1 MNTFDVAIVG
11 GGLAG
16 LTASIYLAKAGRK
29 VIVLE
34 KSNRFGG
41 RGMTI
46 NKNGICMNLGAH
58 ALYRGGEAF
67 LTFNEL
73 GMSLPGGIPS
83 TKAHGIWKGDVFTIP
98 TDFRSILSTP
108 LLSWSA
114 KVQFS
119 RLMIH
124 LGNVDVGEV
133 PKMSLTTWAENEI
146 KDPMVRNIFYALCRT
161 TTYTYAPTI
170 QLASS
175 VLKQIQLSMK
185 EGVFYVDGGWGT
197 IITKLRDL
205 ANAVGVQFLA
215 SKHVLEVEHCEG
227 IQKIRC
233 LDDEV
238 FEVDAVVVT
247 TPPKEACKIIK
258 GAEGTRLYRWSE
270 QSVPVTVAALD
281 IGLRRLTNPTHHFA
295 LGLDQPVFFTNQS
308 RAAKLSEDGSIVVS
322 LIKYHNPLV
331 EINDFHDDKEQ
342 LKNTM
347 ELLHPNWKREIVA
360 QQYLPEITVVNDFP
374 HIDRVENPGP
384 NIPEMPGVYIAG
396 DWAGHDE
403 LLADAAVASGKRA
416 ALHIL
421 KQLESEDVHHGH
433 GAII

>member
-124 LGNVDVGEV
+124 LRNVEVGEV

-185 EGVFYVDGGWGT
+185 EGVFYVDGGWET

-205 ANAVGVQFLA
+205 ANDVGVQFLA

-342 LKNTM
+342 LKNTI
-347 ELLHPNWKREIVA
+347 ELLHPNWKREVVA
-360 QQYLPEITVVNDFP
+360 QQYLPKITVVHDFP
-374 HIDRVENPGP
+374 HIDRIENPGP

>member
-34 KSNRFGG
+34 KSSRFGG
-41 RGMTI
+41 RGMTV

-58 ALYRGGEAF
+58 ALYRGGAAF

-73 GMSLPGGIPS
+73 GLNLPGGMPS

-98 TDFRSILSTP
+98 TDFRSILATP

-124 LGNVDVGEV
+124 LGNLDVGEV
-133 PKMSLTTWAENEI
+133 PKMSLTTWAEKEI

-161 TTYTYAPTI
+161 TTYTFAPTM

-185 EGVFYVDGGWGT
+185 EGVFYVDGGWET
-197 IITKLRDL
+197 IITKLRDI
-205 ANAVGVQFLA
+205 ANNHGVQFSA
-215 SKHVLEVEHCEG
+215 NKHVLEIEHDEDKQRIHCF
-227 IQKIRC
+227 
-233 LDDEV
+233 DDEL
-238 FEVDAVVVT
+238 FEVGTVIVT
-247 TPPKEACKIIK
+247 TLPKEACKIIK
-258 GAEGTRLYRWSE
+258 GAEGTSLYRWSE

-281 IGLRRLTNPTHHFA
+281 IGLRRLTNPTHQFA
-295 LGLDQPVFFTNQS
+295 LGLDQPIFFTNQS
-308 RAAKLSEDGSIVVS
+308 RAAKLSEDGAIVVS
-322 LIKYHNPLV
+322 LIKYHNPML
-331 EINDFHDDKEQ
+331 EINHFHDDQAQ
-342 LKNTM
+342 LENTM
-347 ELLHPNWKREIVA
+347 ELLHPNWKREVVA
-360 QQYLPEITVVNDFP
+360 KQYLPKITVVHDFP
-374 HIDRVENPGP
+374 HIDRVEKPGP
-384 NIPEMPGVYIAG
+384 IIPEMPGVYVAG

-403 LLADAAVASGKRA
+403 ILADAAVASGKRA

-421 KQLESEDVHHGH
+421 KQLESEAIHHGN

>member
-1 MNTFDVAIVG
+1 
-11 GGLAG
+11 
-16 LTASIYLAKAGRK
+16 
-29 VIVLE
+29 
-34 KSNRFGG
+34 
-41 RGMTI
+41 MTI

-67 LTFNEL
+67 LAFNEL
-73 GMSLPGGIPS
+73 GVNLPGGIPS
-83 TKAHGIWKGDVFTIP
+83 TKAHGIWKGDIYTIP

-114 KVQFS
+114 KVQFA

-124 LGNVDVGEV
+124 LGNLDVGKV

-185 EGVFYVDGGWGT
+185 EGVLYVDGGWET
-197 IITKLRDL
+197 IITNLRNI
-205 ANAVGVQFLA
+205 ASTSGVQFLA
-215 SKHVLEVEHCEG
+215 KKHVLKIEHCEG
-227 IQKIRC
+227 KQRIQC
-233 LDDEV
+233 FDDEV
-238 FEVDAVVVT
+238 FEAGAVIVT

-258 GAEGTRLYRWSE
+258 GAEGTSLHRWSE

-281 IGLRRLTNPTHHFA
+281 IGLRRLPNPTHQFV
-295 LGLDQPVFFTNQS
+295 LGLDQPIFYTNQS
-308 RAAKLSEDGSIVVS
+308 RAAKLSEDGSIAVS
-322 LIKYHNPLV
+322 LIKYHTPVFELNH
-331 EINDFHDDKEQ
+331 IQDDKEQ
-342 LKNTM
+342 LENTM
-347 ELLHPNWKREIVA
+347 ELLHPNWEREVVA
-360 QQYLPEITVVNDFP
+360 QQYLPKITVVYDFP
-374 HIDRVENPGP
+374 HIDRVEKPGP
-384 NIPEMPGVYIAG
+384 NIPGMPGVYVAG
-396 DWAGHDE
+396 DWLGHDE
-403 LLADAAVASGKRA
+403 ILADAAVASGKRA

-421 KQLESEDVHHGH
+421 KQSESEAIHHGN

>member
-1 MNTFDVAIVG
+1 MKKFDVAIVG

-16 LTASIYLAKAGRK
+16 LAASIYLAKAGKK

-34 KSNRFGG
+34 KSNHLGG

-67 LTFNEL
+67 ITFNEL
-73 GMSLPGGIPS
+73 GINLPGGIPS
-83 TKAHGIWKGDVFTIP
+83 TKTHGIWKGDIFTIP

-114 KVQFS
+114 KTQFS

-124 LGNVDVGEV
+124 LGNLDVGKV
-133 PKMSLTTWAENEI
+133 PQMSLTTWAENEI

-185 EGVFYVDGGWGT
+185 EGVLYVDGGWET
-197 IITKLRDL
+197 IITTLRDI
-205 ANAVGVQFLA
+205 ANTNGVQFLA
-215 SKHVLEVEHCEG
+215 KKHVLKIEHCEG
-227 IQKIRC
+227 EQRIYC
-233 LDDEV
+233 FDDAV
-238 FEVDAVVVT
+238 FEADAVIVT
-247 TPPKEACKIIK
+247 TPPKEACKMIR
-258 GAEGTRLYRWSE
+258 GAEGTSLQRWSE

-281 IGLRRLTNPTHHFA
+281 IGLRRLPNPTHQFA
-295 LGLDQPVFFTNQS
+295 LGLDQPIFFTNQS
-308 RAAKLSEDGSIVVS
+308 RAAKLSDDGSIAVS
-322 LIKYHNPLV
+322 LIKYHNPVL
-331 EINDFHDDKEQ
+331 EMKHTHEDKE
-342 LKNTM
+342 LLESTM
-347 ELLHPNWKREIVA
+347 DLLHPNWKREVVA
-360 QQYLPEITVVNDFP
+360 QQYLPKITVVYDFL
-374 HIDRVENPGP
+374 HINRVEKPGP
-384 NIPEMPGVYIAG
+384 NIPEMPGVYVAG
-396 DWAGHDE
+396 DWVGHDE
-403 LLADAAVASGKRA
+403 ILADAAVASGKRA

-421 KQLESEDVHHGH
+421 KHSESEVVHHGN
-433 GAII
+433 GAVI

>member
-1 MNTFDVAIVG
+1 MKHFDVAIVG

-34 KSNRFGG
+34 KSSHFGG

-46 NKNGICMNLGAH
+46 KKNGICMNLGAH

-67 LTFNEL
+67 ITFNEL
-73 GMSLPGGIPS
+73 GVNLPGGIPS
-83 TKAHGIWKGDVFTIP
+83 TKAHGIWKGDIYTIP

-114 KVQFS
+114 KVQFA

-124 LGNVDVGEV
+124 LGNLDVEKV
-133 PKMSLTTWAENEI
+133 PKISLTTWAENEI

-185 EGVFYVDGGWGT
+185 EGVFYVDGGWET
-197 IITKLRDL
+197 IITKLRDI
-205 ANAVGVQFLA
+205 ANNVGVQFSA
-215 SKHVLEVEHCEG
+215 NKHVLEIEHYEDKQRIHCF
-227 IQKIRC
+227 
-233 LDDEV
+233 DDRL
-238 FEVDAVVVT
+238 FEVGTVIVT

-258 GAEGTRLYRWSE
+258 GAERTSLYRWSE

-295 LGLDQPVFFTNQS
+295 LGLDQPIFFTNQS

-322 LIKYHNPLV
+322 LIKYHNPVL
-331 EINDFHDDKEQ
+331 ELNHIQEEKEQ
-342 LKNTM
+342 LENMM
-347 ELLHPNWKREIVA
+347 ELLHPNWKREVVA
-360 QQYLPEITVVNDFP
+360 KQYLPKITVVHDFP
-374 HIDRVENPGP
+374 HIDRVEKPGP
-384 NIPEMPGVYIAG
+384 NIPEMPGVYVAG

-403 LLADAAVASGKRA
+403 ILADAAVASGKRA

-421 KQLESEDVHHGH
+421 KQLESEAVHHGN

>member
-1 MNTFDVAIVG
+1 MKHFDVAIVG

-34 KSNRFGG
+34 KSSHFGG

-67 LTFNEL
+67 ITFNEL
-73 GMSLPGGIPS
+73 GVNLPGGIPS
-83 TKAHGIWKGDVFTIP
+83 TKAHGIWKGDIYTIP

-114 KVQFS
+114 KVQFA

-124 LGNVDVGEV
+124 LGNLDVEKV
-133 PKMSLTTWAENEI
+133 PKISLTTWAENEI

-185 EGVFYVDGGWGT
+185 EGVLYVDGGWET
-197 IITKLRDL
+197 IITNLRGI
-205 ANAVGVQFLA
+205 ANTSGVQFLA
-215 SKHVLEVEHCEG
+215 KKHVLKIEHCEG
-227 IQKIRC
+227 KQRIHC
-233 LDDEV
+233 FDDEV
-238 FEVDAVVVT
+238 FEAGAVIVT

-258 GAEGTRLYRWSE
+258 GTEETSLQKWSD
-270 QSVPVTVAALD
+270 QSIQVTVAALD
-281 IGLRRLTNPTHHFA
+281 IGLKQLPNPLHHFA
-295 LGLDQPVFFTNQS
+295 LGLDQPIFFTNQS

-322 LIKYHNPLV
+322 LIKYHNPVL
-331 EINDFHDDKEQ
+331 ELNHIQEEKEQ
-342 LKNTM
+342 LENMM
-347 ELLHPNWKREIVA
+347 ELLHPNWKREVVA
-360 QQYLPEITVVNDFP
+360 QQ
-374 HIDRVENPGP
+374 
-384 NIPEMPGVYIAG
+384 
-396 DWAGHDE
+396 
-403 LLADAAVASGKRA
+403 
-416 ALHIL
+416 
-421 KQLESEDVHHGH
+421 
-433 GAII
+433 

>member
-1 MNTFDVAIVG
+1 MKKFDVAIVG

-16 LTASIYLAKAGRK
+16 LTASIYLAKEGRK
-29 VIVLE
+29 VVVLE
-34 KSNRFGG
+34 KSSRFGG
-41 RGMTI
+41 RAMTI
-46 NKNGICMNLGAH
+46 NKNGIYMNLGAH

-73 GMSLPGGIPS
+73 GMNLTGGMPS
-83 TKAHGIWKGDVFTIP
+83 TKAHGIWKDDVYTIP

-114 KVQFS
+114 KIQFS

-124 LGNVDVGEV
+124 LGKLDINMI
-133 PKMSLTTWAENEI
+133 PKMSLSVWAEKEI
-146 KDPMVRNIFYALCRT
+146 QDPMVRNMFYALCRT
-161 TTYTYAPTI
+161 TTYTYAPTM

-185 EGVFYVDGGWGT
+185 EGVFYVDGGWET
-197 IITKLRDL
+197 IITKLRDI
-205 ANAVGVQFLA
+205 ANNVGVQFLA
-215 SKHVLEVEHCEG
+215 SKHVLEVEYCEG
-227 IQKIRC
+227 VQKIRC

-247 TPPKEACKIIK
+247 IPPKEACKIIK
-258 GAEGTRLYRWSE
+258 GAEGTSLQKWSE
-270 QSVPVTVAALD
+270 QSIQVTVAALD
-281 IGLRRLTNPTHHFA
+281 IGLKRLPNPLHHFA
-295 LGLDQPVFFTNQS
+295 LGLDQPIFFTNQS

-331 EINDFHDDKEQ
+331 ELNYFADDKDQ
-342 LKNTM
+342 LEKTM
-347 ELLHPNWKREIVA
+347 ELLHPNWKREVIVK
-360 QQYLPEITVVNDFP
+360 QYLPKITVVHDFP
-374 HIDRVENPGP
+374 HIGRVENPGP
-384 NIPEMPGVYIAG
+384 NIPEMPGVYVAG

-403 LLADAAVASGKRA
+403 ILADAAVASGKRA

-421 KQLESEDVHHGH
+421 KQLESEAVHHGN

>member
-34 KSNRFGG
+34 KSSRFGG
-41 RGMTI
+41 RGMTV
-46 NKNGICMNLGAH
+46 NKNGVCMNLGAH
-58 ALYRGGEAF
+58 ALYRGGAAF

-73 GMSLPGGIPS
+73 GLNLPGGMPS

-98 TDFRSILSTP
+98 TDFRSILATP
-108 LLSWSA
+108 LLSWAA

-124 LGNVDVGEV
+124 LGNLNVGEV
-133 PKMSLTTWAENEI
+133 PKMSLTTWAEKEI

-161 TTYTYAPTI
+161 TTYTFAPTM

-185 EGVFYVDGGWGT
+185 EGVFYVDGGWET
-197 IITKLRDL
+197 IIKKLRDI
-205 ANAVGVQFLA
+205 ANNLGVQFSA
-215 SKHVLEVEHCEG
+215 NKHVLEIEHYEDKQRIHCF
-227 IQKIRC
+227 
-233 LDDEV
+233 DDEL
-238 FEVDAVVVT
+238 FEVGTVIVT

-258 GAEGTRLYRWSE
+258 GAEGTSLYRWSE

-281 IGLRRLTNPTHHFA
+281 IGLRRLTNPTHQFA
-295 LGLDQPVFFTNQS
+295 LGLDQPIFFTNQS
-308 RAAKLSEDGSIVVS
+308 RAAKLSKDGAIAVS
-322 LIKYHNPLV
+322 LIKYHNPVLKMNHIH
-331 EINDFHDDKEQ
+331 EDKEQ
-342 LKNTM
+342 LESMM
-347 ELLHPNWKREIVA
+347 ELLHPNWKREVVA
-360 QQYLPEITVVNDFP
+360 QQYLPKITVVHDFP
-374 HIDRVENPGP
+374 HIDRVEKPGP
-384 NIPEMPGVYIAG
+384 NIPEMPGVCVAG

-403 LLADAAVASGKRA
+403 ILADAAVASGKRA

-421 KQLESEDVHHGH
+421 KQYESEAIHHGN

>member
-1 MNTFDVAIVG
+1 MNTFDIAIVG

-16 LTASIYLAKAGRK
+16 LTASIYLAKAGKK

-34 KSNRFGG
+34 KSSQFGG

-58 ALYRGGEAF
+58 ALYRGGAAF
-67 LTFNEL
+67 ITFNEL
-73 GMSLPGGIPS
+73 GLNLPGGIPS
-83 TKAHGIWKGDVFTIP
+83 TKAHGIWKGDIFTIP

-119 RLMIH
+119 RLMIR
-124 LGNVDVGEV
+124 LGNLDVGEV

-161 TTYTYAPTI
+161 TTYTFAPTI

-175 VLKQIQLSMK
+175 VLKQIQLSIK
-185 EGVFYVDGGWGT
+185 AGVLYVDGGWET

-205 ANAVGVQFLA
+205 ANDVGVKFLA
-215 SKHVLEVEHCEG
+215 KKHVLEIEHYEDKQRIHCV
-227 IQKIRC
+227 
-233 LDDEV
+233 DDEV
-238 FEVDAVVVT
+238 FEVGTVIVT

-258 GAEGTRLYRWSE
+258 GAEGTSLHRWSE

-281 IGLRRLTNPTHHFA
+281 IGLRQLPNPTHQFV
-295 LGLDQPVFFTNQS
+295 LGLDQPIFFTNQS
-308 RAAKLSEDGSIVVS
+308 RAAKLSEDGSIAVS
-322 LIKYHNPLV
+322 LIKYHNPML
-331 EINDFHDDKEQ
+331 EMNHIHEDKEQ
-342 LKNTM
+342 LESTM
-347 ELLHPNWKREIVA
+347 ELLHPNWKREVVA
-360 QQYLPEITVVNDFP
+360 QQYLPKITVVHDFP
-374 HIDRVENPGP
+374 HIDRVEKAGP
-384 NIPEMPGVYIAG
+384 NIPEMPGVYVAG

-403 LLADAAVASGKRA
+403 VLADAAVASGKRA

-421 KQLESEDVHHGH
+421 KQYESEAVHHGN
-433 GAII
+433 GAVI